1 MRYARLILAM
11 VLVVCSLPISF
22 AADIAGNSSEI
33 PTDIP
38 ESGLIHATQTI
49 FLNGTTDANTS
60 SFLFVLT
67 WLNVT
72 SNLEATLITPS
83 GVKIDPNTQP
93 PVIYGV
99 NKSLI
104 FYILPNAEAGKWT
117 AMITAKD
124 VPDVGEPYWALFS
137 TIPENEYTNQVIID
151 KETDLDDLE
160 STGEECQNCAKES

>member
-1 MRYARLILAM
+1 MLA
-11 VLVVCSLPISF
+11 VILVVSSLPISF
-22 AADIAGNSSEI
+22 AADNAGNMSEI

-49 FLNGTTDANTS
+49 LLNKTIDANTS

-72 SNLEATLITPS
+72 SNLEATLIAPS
-83 GVKIDPNTQP
+83 GVKIDSTTQT

-104 FYILPNAEAGKWT
+104 FYILPNAEVGKWT
-117 AMITAKD
+117 AMISARD
-124 VPDVGEPYWALFS
+124 VPNMGESYWALFS
-137 TIPENEYTNQVIID
+137 TIPEN
-151 KETDLDDLE
+151 
-160 STGEECQNCAKES
+160 